1 MDWVRKMS
9 ARGDQPEPDA
19 VAPLLTEITL
29 PDGGHALVDR
39 ATLEYMQSAAPQPTQ
54 TALDRILDQVVKVRV
69 LDGGEAD
76 GRPFSDQVRIETDDA
91 STLIDF
97 RTALRIEDGPA
108 GHCMCH
114 GSQTLELL
122 DRDDERVAVIGL
134 HHGISIRWNAWK
146 DDARLVDS
154 RRLLEWIA
162 AHGFRAP
169 LEAFESDRRQEQ
181 AYREEYERWREA
193 APDAVRPLLDAAA
206 TESVESRDSLESV
219 RGALAEAY
227 PDEMQRALVLFAWF
241 GRGQG
246 PWSGFPSYESIVE
259 TFLLAMPTRL
269 LIQAIEGGIAT
280 GTATEAHLEGAARY
294 FAGWDFNRKKKKTN
308 ARRVPDPLKAQLL
321 DHVLRCGHNENHWR
335 AKDKLA

>member
-1 MDWVRKMS
+1 MS
-9 ARGDQPEPDA
+9 ARGEQPEAEA
-19 VAPLLTEITL
+19 VTPLFTEITL
-29 PDGGHALVDR
+29 PDGSHAVVDR
-39 ATLEYMQSAAPQPTQ
+39 ATLEYMQSTAPQPTQ
-54 TALDRILDQVVKVRV
+54 AALDRILDQVVKVRV
-69 LDGGEAD
+69 LDGGEAN

-91 STLIDF
+91 ATLIDF

-114 GSQTLELL
+114 GSQTFELW

-134 HHGISIRWNAWK
+134 HHGITIRWNAWK
-146 DDARLVDS
+146 DDAELIDS

-169 LEAFESDRRQEQ
+169 LKAFERDRRQEQ
-181 AYREEYERWREA
+181 ASREEYERWREA
-193 APDAVRPLLDAAA
+193 SPDPVRPLLDAAA
-206 TESVESRDSLESV
+206 TEVVASESALAPVRGSLE
-219 RGALAEAY
+219 EAY
-227 PDEMQRALVLFAWF
+227 PDEMQRALVLLAWF

-246 PWSGFPSYESIVE
+246 PWSRFPSYESIVE

-269 LIQAIEGGIAT
+269 LIQAIEGVIAA

-321 DHVLRCGHNENHWR
+321 DHALRCGHSENHWT
-335 AKDKLA
+335 AKNKLA